1 MAVQLHNRY
10 ILGEFELDAGKYSLK
25 HHNSS
30 VHLPELPFQVLL
42 YLIECRERYVS
53 RQELLERFW
62 SGSDAYEET
71 LTRCIST
78 IRTQLND
85 PSNSPRYIETRKKV
99 GYRYIGPFAQTAVS
113 AAVDGAPVIA
123 VEQVR
128 GVSISIE
135 DDDANSLHYEP
146 AIPARAILAK
156 QRPLLSA
163 RVGWLLSGL
172 LAAAAITIGAAV
184 LLGHRS
190 ALRAGGISSAPIRS
204 LAVLPFKPLNTQSR
218 DEYLELGMA
227 DALIGKL
234 SKVKHLIVRPT
245 SAVRKYTSA
254 EQDPL
259 AAGRE
264 QEVDAVVDAN
274 VQRLGDRISVTVRLL
289 RVA

>member
-10 ILGEFELDAGKYSLK
+10 ILGEFELDADKYLLK

-113 AAVDGAPVIA
+113 AAVDEHPVFAVGKGA
-123 VEQVR
+123 
-128 GVSISIE
+128 G
-135 DDDANSLHYEP
+135 
-146 AIPARAILAK
+146 
-156 QRPLLSA
+156 
-163 RVGWLLSGL
+163 
-172 LAAAAITIGAAV
+172 
-184 LLGHRS
+184 
-190 ALRAGGISSAPIRS
+190 GGISS
-204 LAVLPFKPLNTQSR
+204 KT
-218 DEYLELGMA
+218 EE
-227 DALIGKL
+227 
-234 SKVKHLIVRPT
+234 
-245 SAVRKYTSA
+245 
-254 EQDPL
+254 
-259 AAGRE
+259 
-264 QEVDAVVDAN
+264 
-274 VQRLGDRISVTVRLL
+274 
-289 RVA
+289 